1 MYPRTMDVEI
11 MNDKVVDIQTSL
23 LSILLNF
30 SKGVTSPLSRYEHVN
45 WKNYEHYP
53 DSKVHGANMGPAG
66 ADRTQVGPMLVPWNL
81 LSGYEYHKQNKLNT
95 AECYIQW
102 CNDTYILF
110 NAIG

>member
-45 WKNYEHYP
+45 
-53 DSKVHGANMGPAG
+53 
-66 ADRTQVGPMLVPWNL
+66 
-81 LSGYEYHKQNKLNT
+81 
-95 AECYIQW
+95 
-102 CNDTYILF
+102 
-110 NAIG
+110 